1 MEGNKFALIGLLLIT
16 IIYMTGSN
24 AEYQTYKQVSEQHNE
39 Q

>member
-1 MEGNKFALIGLLLIT
+1 MEDKKFALIGLLLIT

-24 AEYQTYKQVSEQHNE
+24 AEYKTYKHVAEKHNE